1 MSATQTLPALLREM
15 ASQGQQSALGGERH
29 LILFGGSFDPPH
41 LGHLAIAEHAARE
54 LASSHG
60 VSQQQIAVV
69 VVPAAASPHKQS
81 GPRAS
86 DAARLRMLSATFAQS
101 NLRSIVWPC
110 ELQRPAPSYTI
121 DTLRQATIELAKE
134 SRRNAMRLHLLLGG
148 DQALALHAWSH
159 PHELLTL
166 AEPLIVPRPPLT
178 DAAELMMNI
187 AAGSGRA
194 WSAMELAQV
203 GGGIVAP
210 LPENTRGKRTG
221 STLVRQLA
229 ANGDWAG
236 LADHL
241 APGVIEQL
249 RAANPYR

>member
-1 MSATQTLPALLREM
+1 MSATKTLPALLREL
-15 ASQGQQSALGGERH
+15 ASQGQQSELGGERH

-54 LASSHG
+54 LASSQG
-60 VSQQQIAVV
+60 LSSQQIAVV

-86 DAARLRMLSATFAQS
+86 DDARLRMLSATLAES
-101 NLRSIVWPC
+101 PLRSIVWPC

-121 DTLRQATIELAKE
+121 DTLRQATIELAEE
-134 SRRNAMRLHLLLGG
+134 SRRNTARLHLLLGG
-148 DQALALHAWSH
+148 DQAVALHAWSH

-166 AEPLIVPRPPLT
+166 AEPLIVPRPPLA
-178 DAAELMMNI
+178 DAAELMMQI
-187 AAGSGRA
+187 AARSGRT

-210 LPENTRGKRTG
+210 LPESTRGKHTG

-229 ANGDWAG
+229 ASGNWAG

-241 APGVIEQL
+241 ASGVIEQL